1 TGTGAVS
8 NEEGFYE
15 INLPSGSYEI
25 VYQYVGY
32 ETQVRTVELSR
43 DSPPINVTIKP
54 QVTLL
59 KPVTVQAGNED
70 PAYTI
75 MRKAIA
81 KAGYHRNQLDAYS
94 ATVYIKGTGKL
105 VDYPWIAK
113 RALER
118 EGVEKDRKSTRLKSE
133 DRMASLSWKKKK
145 TNIRT
150 N

>member
-1 TGTGAVS
+1 PAPRLHASSIREHLHSKDGEPLGFATIFVRQTGTGAVS

-43 DSPPINVTIKP
+43 DFVTINVALKP

-59 KPVTVQAGNED
+59 KPVTVEAGNED

-94 ATVYIKGTGKL
+94 ATVYIKG
-105 VDYPWIAK
+105 
-113 RALER
+113 
-118 EGVEKDRKSTRLKSE
+118 DRKSTRLNS
-133 DRMASLSWKKKK
+133 S
-145 TNIRT
+145 
-150 N
+150 